1 MIYASTKDNVKKVF
15 SGLSLE
21 FQCND
26 RGDYDY
32 VALSEEVEKKA

>member
-32 VALSEEVEKKA
+32 GALSEEVEKKA

>member
-1 MIYASTKDNVKKVF
+1 MIYASTKDNVKKIF

-26 RGDYDY
+26 RGDFDYDQM
-32 VALSEEVEKKA
+32 SDEVEKKA